1 MIDKIMV
8 VLQNYTDSLDIKSG
22 SCNQT
27 CVTSSCERTEAI
39 DIKAEDISDVQKEQ
53 DPGPTINAE
62 PEVGCISV
70 CLFLGTFHRCE
81 EFPIVLPVSIC
92 WCVCMPFL
100 LNRYFV
106 ESSLKYV

>member
-8 VLQNYTDSLDIKSG
+8 VLQNYADSLDIEGG

-27 CVTSSCERTEAI
+27 CVTSSCDGTEAI
-39 DIKAEDISDVQKEQ
+39 DVKAEGISAVQKEQ
-53 DPGPTINAE
+53 DSMPTINAE

-81 EFPIVLPVSIC
+81 ESPIVFPVPIC
-92 WCVCMPFL
+92 WCVCMPFPSEQIL
-100 LNRYFV
+100 
-106 ESSLKYV
+106 